1 MHVQIKKTITHSE
14 EAFERS
20 SQCAETETNKD
31 IGLLWMRSQLSFL
44 YDLDVFSL
52 WEFFFKVFAS
62 FTLMF

>member
-31 IGLLWMRSQLSFL
+31 IGLLWMRRSQLSFL

-52 WEFFFKVFAS
+52 WEFFLRS
-62 FTLMF
+62 LLLLL